1 MNQKFF
7 KCSKCNNII
16 ISINDSDMSVSCCGD
31 VMNEIIPGSVD
42 ASKEKHIPQYEVND
56 NVVTVSIGSILH
68 PMIQEHY
75 IEWVVLKTQNSTLIK
90 YLEPNQNPIVKF
102 TLEDGDIIEA
112 VYAYCNIHG
121 LWEK

>member
-7 KCSKCNNII
+7 KCSKCNNIFL
-16 ISINDSDMSVSCCGD
+16 SMNNSQMPLSCCGN
-31 VMNEIIPGSVD
+31 VMDEIIPGNVD
-42 ASKEKHIPQYEVND
+42 ASKEKHIPQYEING
-56 NVVTVSIGSILH
+56 NVVTVSVGSILH

-90 YLEPNQNPIVKF
+90 YLKPNQNPIVKF

-112 VYAYCNIHG
+112 VYAYCNLHG
-121 LWEK
+121 LWKK